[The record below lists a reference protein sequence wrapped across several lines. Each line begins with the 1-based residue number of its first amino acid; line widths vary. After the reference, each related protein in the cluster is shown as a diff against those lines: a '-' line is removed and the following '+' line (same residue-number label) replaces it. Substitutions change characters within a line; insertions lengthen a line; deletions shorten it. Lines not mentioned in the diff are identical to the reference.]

1 MNPMALSCPACQG
14 EQFVCAVV
22 VDSAAVW
29 RCAACSLGMT
39 LPPPAQADGR
49 EQFADDPAYFA
60 RAYAQPKDRWWHRF
74 AAAPLDALDA
84 CGAGHGQRF
93 LDVGCNLGY
102 LVEAAKRR
110 GYHARG
116 LDGSA
121 AAVAFGR
128 ERLGLDLTHARIES
142 AQVDPAS
149 QDVIV
154 LNHVLEHLP
163 DPGAALRL
171 VRGWLRPGGLLLIG
185 LPNFASPIAR
195 FAGARWAGL
204 VPAQHVWHF
213 TPAALRHL
221 VTTTGFAEVRWQTR
235 MLTYVP
241 KGAKGWTLY
250 AIRRILE
257 VVGQADN
264 LILVARKLT
273 DECSA

>member
-1 MNPMALSCPACQG
+1 MNPMAPCPACQG
-14 EQFVCAVV
+14 EQFVCAVM
-22 VDSAAVW
+22 VDSATVW
-29 RCAACSLGMT
+29 RCAACGLGMT
-39 LPPPAQADGR
+39 IPPPAQADGR

-60 RAYAQPKDRWWHRF
+60 HAYAQPKDRWWHRF
-74 AAAPLDALDA
+74 AAAPLDVLEAS
-84 CGAGHGQRF
+84 GAGPGRGF

-102 LVEAAKRR
+102 LVEAARRR

-128 ERLGLDLTHARIES
+128 EKLGLDLAHARIES
-142 AQVDPAS
+142 ARVDPAS

-163 DPGAALRL
+163 DPGAVLRL
-171 VRGWLRPGGLLLIG
+171 VRGWLRPGGLLLVC

-204 VPAQHVWHF
+204 VPTQHIWHF

-221 VTTTGFAEVRWQTR
+221 VTRTGFAEVCRKTR

-241 KGAKGWTLY
+241 EGAKGWTLY

-264 LILVARKLT
+264 LILVARKLAS
-273 DECSA
+273 ERSA

>member
-1 MNPMALSCPACQG
+1 MNPMAPCLACQG

-22 VDSAAVW
+22 VDSATVW
-29 RCAACSLGMT
+29 RCAACGLGMT
-39 LPPPAQADGR
+39 IPPPAQADGR

-74 AAAPLDALDA
+74 AVAPLEALEA
-84 CGAGHGQRF
+84 SGAGPGRRF
-93 LDVGCNLGY
+93 LDVGCSLGY
-102 LVEAAKRR
+102 LVAAAQLR
-110 GYHARG
+110 GYQARG

-128 ERLGLDLTHARIES
+128 ESLGLDLTHARVES
-142 AQVDPAS
+142 AQVGPAS

-163 DPGAALRL
+163 DPKAVLKL

-195 FAGARWAGL
+195 FSGARWAGL
-204 VPAQHVWHF
+204 VPAQHIWHF
-213 TPAALRHL
+213 TPAALRLL
-221 VTTTGFAEVRWQTR
+221 VMMTGFAEVRWQTR

-241 KGAKGWTLY
+241 SGTKGWTLY
-250 AIRRILE
+250 TIRRILE
-257 VVGQADN
+257 VAGQADN
-264 LILVARKLT
+264 LILVARKLP

>member
-1 MNPMALSCPACQG
+1 M
-14 EQFVCAVV
+14 
-22 VDSAAVW
+22 
-29 RCAACSLGMT
+29 
-39 LPPPAQADGR
+39 
-49 EQFADDPAYFA
+49 
-60 RAYAQPKDRWWHRF
+60 
-74 AAAPLDALDA
+74 
-84 CGAGHGQRF
+84 
-93 LDVGCNLGY
+93 GCNLGY

-110 GYHARG
+110 GYQARG

-121 AAVAFGR
+121 VAVAFGR
-128 ERLGLDLTHARIES
+128 ESLGLDLTHARIES
-142 AQVDPAS
+142 ARIDLES

-163 DPGAALRL
+163 DPGAVLRL
-171 VRGWLRPGGLLLIG
+171 VRGWLRPGGLLLIA

-204 VPAQHVWHF
+204 VPTQHVWHF

-221 VTTTGFAEVRWQTR
+221 VAKTGFAEVRWQTR
-235 MLTYVP
+235 MLTYAPQGV
-241 KGAKGWTLY
+241 KGWTLY
-250 AIRRILE
+250 AFRRILE